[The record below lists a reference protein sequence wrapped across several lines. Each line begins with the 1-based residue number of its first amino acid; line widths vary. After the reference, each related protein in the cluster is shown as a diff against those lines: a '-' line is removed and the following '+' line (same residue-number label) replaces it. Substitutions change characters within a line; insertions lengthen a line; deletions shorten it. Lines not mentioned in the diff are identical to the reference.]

1 MIAPTLACA
10 DWLNL
15 EREIAIM
22 DQAGVD
28 FYHIDLMDGHYV
40 PNLCFNLDL
49 LRAIGQISGT
59 PLDVHLMVTNPLD
72 YVERLSAC
80 GAKGACA
87 HLDCLRDPGVF
98 LEALEKRGLKKGLAL
113 SPGDRVEQVSPWL
126 ERLDYVLVMLVSPGF
141 SGQQPKAELFEKVR
155 QLERL
160 RREKGLSFLIQV
172 DGGVSWE
179 NAGALV
185 ERGADVLVSGVFA
198 SLDRQGELG
207 ERTRLFRACSC
218 SLRERCREKE
228 GTR

>member
-1 MIAPTLACA
+1 
-10 DWLNL
+10 
-15 EREIAIM
+15 
-22 DQAGVD
+22 
-28 FYHIDLMDGHYV
+28 
-40 PNLCFNLDL
+40 
-49 LRAIGQISGT
+49 
-59 PLDVHLMVTNPLD
+59 
-72 YVERLSAC
+72 
-80 GAKGACA
+80 
-87 HLDCLRDPGVF
+87 
-98 LEALEKRGLKKGLAL
+98 
-113 SPGDRVEQVSPWL
+113 
-126 ERLDYVLVMLVSPGF
+126 MLVSPGF

-207 ERTRLFRACSC
+207 ERTRLFRACSR
-218 SLRERCREKE
+218 SLRERCTEKE